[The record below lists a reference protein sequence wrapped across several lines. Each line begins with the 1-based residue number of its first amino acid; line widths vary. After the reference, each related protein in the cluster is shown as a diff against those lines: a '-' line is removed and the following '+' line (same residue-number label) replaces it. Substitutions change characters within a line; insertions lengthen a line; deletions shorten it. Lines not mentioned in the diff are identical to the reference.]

1 MIAFDGGEAVIRS
14 ESVERVLADSLLGLP
29 SIRGMYRIHPRFRQT
44 ERHVR
49 FMGGGIGLLVN
60 MAPFLHLWRLRGHR
74 FERVFLGSLVHVCLH
89 AACGLGRGDIDH
101 EDVEQVL
108 WRWAAIFGARPAD
121 AAGDRRRALVAAAVS
136 KRLAWTHFWMLL
148 WGFLPGVGAL
158 AGYLIRAR
166 EAQRCRRVTIGYFES
181 TA

>member
-1 MIAFDGGEAVIRS
+1 MRS
-14 ESVERVLADSLLGLP
+14 ESVERVLADCLLELP

-74 FERVFLGSLVHVCLH
+74 FERVFLGSLLHVCLH
-89 AACGLGRGDIDH
+89 AACGMGRGDVDH

-108 WRWAAIFGARPAD
+108 WRWAASSAGAP
-121 AAGDRRRALVAAAVS
+121 GNPPPGRRGALIAAVS
-136 KRLAWTHFWMLL
+136 KRLRSEHTWMLL
-148 WGFLPGVGAL
+148 CGFLPILGAL
-158 AGYLIRAR
+158 AGYLIHAH
-166 EAQRCRRVTIGYFES
+166 EAQRCYRISRSYFES
-181 TA
+181 GA